1 MHIYNSGLSSLDFL
15 LVSSVCFLRWKA
27 IPNGKCD
34 DLARMLIR
42 ILPSA
47 WFLLL
52 GFVVVVV
59 VVVL

>member
-15 LVSSVCFLRWKA
+15 LVSSVC
-27 IPNGKCD
+27 KCD
-34 DLARMLIR
+34 DLTRMLIR

-59 VVVL
+59 VVL